1 MNSRCLVL
9 LTILVM
15 HNLSSQGQFNSQ
27 PASRHEAADPDLVI
41 QVGAFRHES
50 YSAVLKE
57 KLAAVIDKT
66 VIVVEENGFY
76 KVRITG
82 FSSQEEM
89 EEYYSTLS
97 FLGLKNFWAFPVH
110 RREDQ
115 IPLAAGQA
123 DSVPA
128 AAGEVRPLS
137 AEATEDSAAAP
148 AEIVLQVDVFHSKSE
163 ALDAQKKIT
172 SSLNLPVEVVQE
184 WEYYKVFVTGFQSA
198 DDASKYFS
206 AIAKLGFPKISLIR
220 NYNKK

>member
-1 MNSRCLVL
+1 M

-15 HNLSSQGQFNSQ
+15 NSLSSQGQFD
-27 PASRHEAADPDLVI
+27 SRPDPKHEAADPDLVI

-57 KLAAVIDKT
+57 KLAAVIDKS
-66 VIVVEENGFY
+66 VIIVEEDGFY

-97 FLGLKNFWAFPVH
+97 FLGLKNFWAFPV
-110 RREDQ
+110 RKREDQ

-128 AAGEVRPLS
+128 AAEEVLPLP
-137 AEATEDSAAAP
+137 ADAMADSSAAP

-172 SSLNLPVEVVQE
+172 SNLNLPVEIVQE
-184 WEYYKVFVTGFQSA
+184 WEYFKVFVTGFQSA
-198 DDASKYFS
+198 DDAGKYFS

-220 NYNKK
+220 NYSKK